1 MSEEAGEEVTL
12 SCSVESGNP
21 EELLGV
27 SWYKDGQPLLGSPFV
42 ECGAG
47 LEYSLYE
54 VGAEEV
60 SASQCVEVGQ
70 PQVRLVGMERT
81 EAGHYSCL
89 GYNIAGDGPMSASL
103 QLTVQCEYLYLRR
116 EVVIKVW
123 ISPNF

>member
-1 MSEEAGEEVTL
+1 MTL
-12 SCSVESGNP
+12 SCSVEFGNP

-27 SWYKDGQPLLGSPFV
+27 TWYKDGQPLLGSPFV

-70 PQVRLVGMERT
+70 PHVRLVGMERT
-81 EAGHYSCL
+81 EAGHYSCT
-89 GYNIAGDGPMSASL
+89 GYNIAGDGPMSPSL
-103 QLTVQCEYLYLRR
+103 QLTVQCEYLYRIPRR

-123 ISPNF
+123 ISQNF